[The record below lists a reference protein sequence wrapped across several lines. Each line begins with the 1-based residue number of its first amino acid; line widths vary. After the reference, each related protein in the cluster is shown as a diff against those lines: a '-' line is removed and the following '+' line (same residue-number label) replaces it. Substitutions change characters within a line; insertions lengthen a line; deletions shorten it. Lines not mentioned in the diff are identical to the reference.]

1 MLEEGAID
9 GTKLWG
15 GNDGIDDGEGFMD
28 AGVSLPCVNRGD
40 PEGVSIVSVG

>member
-28 AGVSLPCVNRGD
+28 AGVSLSCMDNGD
-40 PEGVSIVSVG
+40 PEGASNVSVG